1 MEPVSFDI
9 DKHINEY
16 NAEEPME
23 VSENNKGSIARALGY
38 LTDPFIKQGYV
49 AAAALNRGA
58 AAFSQHLDNMAG
70 FIEVST
76 GMKREG
82 LFDQAAKEYADN
94 AQYWQKRAEE
104 KGIGFVDEL
113 MGEAVGGFIPGVT
126 QFALDVA
133 SGLTFSYMDGAYEGY
148 EKGEN
153 PFEKGMLEAA
163 KTGTL
168 HQLFK
173 VIGPLKQYLKAPT
186 VGTIFGTQ
194 AAMEAP
200 EGQEGREFAKG
211 MGIGIAY
218 SMTSPGGQYG
228 LNEVTKNVKPLMED
242 FVKKV
247 GNERGAIDLETKKNI
262 KKVYRGEMPGQERDI
277 LLMGDEG
284 TMPGIHFGATKEQ
297 AYNAQKNVEGNFQG
311 GKINWEVKEYNMA
324 LNNPLKVIDGV
335 SDKVD
340 TLAKYMADK
349 DLIPYEEAKQYKNN
363 KEGAASLINR
373 INELGYDGLVY
384 KNEAEGAGD
393 SYVIFDKSKASRIGE
408 VGSTQ
413 TRQRK
418 FLQTL
423 EESADIDPS
432 LKPRI
437 EEIEPQDYFVKPNA
451 ESTEVARKAI
461 EIDPDKAFNTAMS
474 DAPLSAE
481 KGALFH
487 ELIKKYQKEGNFDK
501 AIETIEEFDRQG
513 RSAGQFIQTA
523 AQWSKFLSP
532 EGFIKWSNKQ
542 LEKVSKKYTWM
553 DTILKRKPEE
563 FRLSREEETEV
574 LKKYREM
581 DKMSDL
587 DRADATLELIDMV
600 AKKTPPSVSELI
612 DAYRYQNMLS
622 SPKTQMRNIGEN
634 IFNTF
639 ITKPVD
645 ITTRGAID
653 FVMSPLKG
661 KEREVYLNDVPVYLK
676 ASINA
681 IPNAVNAFKETI
693 KLGKTA
699 TLSKPELGVEAKSAF
714 EMARSKQLPGYL
726 TLVSRFMEA
735 TDKFNMAIIGA
746 GQMAIDLKAGKT
758 ELEAYS
764 HATAE
769 AEKLLYRN
777 EINPNDPSY
786 SIPSKI
792 LAELG
797 KSMET
802 MRRYPYFGKLVQ
814 WYIPFIR
821 TPINKAIQMM
831 ERTPIGAIRKPS
843 EWTADVASK
852 QLGGAI
858 VMALGASMAYMG
870 ETTWSPP
877 TNEKEKE
884 LFYASGRKPY
894 SIKMGDKWIPIWYTG
909 PFALAF
915 AIPMATKY
923 YTQDQKGAME
933 KDASEKIFDISE
945 GIAQFIGSQ
954 SSTQSIGALF
964 SALDGDIDYKLSSQ
978 TGFALTQFVPAS
990 SLIRYVNT
998 IIDPVYRKPHG
1009 FIEGL
1014 EANIP
1019 ILSKELD
1026 ARMTPFFEESRRDPV
1041 NYFLP
1046 YDVGKNDE
1054 TYNALYELETM
1065 QLINDN
1071 GKKLDKLTERM
1082 RKNPMSIEKT
1092 LEEYTKIILQEPKVK
1107 EQK

>member
-1 MEPVSFDI
+1 MEPIPFEI
-9 DKHINEY
+9 DKHVNSF
-16 NAEEPME
+16 NSEEPVE
-23 VSENNKGSIARALGY
+23 VSENNKSAIARALGY
-38 LTDPFIKQGYV
+38 VADPFIKQGYV

-70 FIEVST
+70 FIETST

-82 LFDQAAKEYADN
+82 LFEQAAKEYADN

-104 KGIGFVDEL
+104 KGIGFIDEL
-113 MGEAVGGFIPGVT
+113 MGEAVGGFVPGVT

-148 EKGEN
+148 KKGEN

-168 HQLFK
+168 HQLFR
-173 VIGPLKQYLKAPT
+173 VIGPLKQYLKAPVMGT
-186 VGTIFGTQ
+186 VFGTQ

-200 EGQEGREFAKG
+200 EGTEAREFGKG
-211 MGIGIAY
+211 FGTGLIY
-218 SMTSPGGQYG
+218 SMTSPGGEYG

-242 FVKKV
+242 FAKRV
-247 GNERGAIDLETKKNI
+247 NNQRGTVDLEPKKETKPKAKFVGMQDPLMTGNPQP
-262 KKVYRGEMPGQERDI
+262 VYEI
-277 LLMGDEG
+277 
-284 TMPGIHFGATKEQ
+284 
-297 AYNAQKNVEGNFQG
+297 VES
-311 GKINWEVKEYNMA
+311 
-324 LNNPLKVIDGV
+324 PD
-335 SDKVD
+335 
-340 TLAKYMADK
+340 
-349 DLIPYEEAKQYKNN
+349 P
-363 KEGAASLINR
+363 
-373 INELGYDGLVY
+373 
-384 KNEAEGAGD
+384 
-393 SYVIFDKSKASRIGE
+393 SKWK
-408 VGSTQ
+408 VGSTLTEMGLKEQ
-413 TRQRK
+413 GIEIPINEVTGTVTRQRQ
-418 FLQTL
+418 FLQTI

-432 LKPRI
+432 LKPRVA
-437 EEIEPQDYFVKPNA
+437 EIEPQDYFVKPNA

-461 EIDPDKAFNTAMS
+461 EIDADKAFNTAMS

-501 AIETIEEFDRQG
+501 AIEVIEEFDKQG

-523 AQWSKFLSP
+523 AQWSKLLSP
-532 EGFIKWSNKQ
+532 EGFIKWANKQ
-542 LEKVSKKYTWM
+542 LEKTSKKYTWM
-553 DTILKRKPEE
+553 DTILKKKPSE
-563 FRLSREEETEV
+563 FKLTREEEAEV
-574 LKKYREM
+574 LRKYREM
-581 DKMSDL
+581 NDMSDI

-600 AKKTPPSVSELI
+600 AKKTPPSISELI

-645 ITTRGAID
+645 ITTRGSVD
-653 FVMSPLKG
+653 FVQSSLKG

-676 ASINA
+676 ATINA
-681 IPNAVNAFKETI
+681 LPNAVNAFKETI
-693 KLGKTA
+693 KLGKSA
-699 TLSKPELGVEAKSAF
+699 TLTKPELGVEAKTAF
-714 EMARSKQLPGYL
+714 ETARSKQLPTYL

-735 TDKFNMAIIGA
+735 ADKFNMSLIGA
-746 GQMAIDLKAGKT
+746 GQMALDLKAGKT

-777 EINPNDPSY
+777 DIDPSNPEY
-786 SIPSKI
+786 SIPSTI

-797 KSMET
+797 KSMES
-802 MRRYPYFGKLVQ
+802 MRKYPYFGKVVQ

-831 ERTPIGAIRKPS
+831 ERTPLGAIRKPS
-843 EWTADVASK
+843 DWTADVASK

-858 VMALGASMAYMG
+858 VMALGATVAYMG

-877 TNEKEKE
+877 TKEKEKE

-894 SIKMGDKWIPIWYTG
+894 SIKMGDNWVPIWYLG

-915 AIPMATKY
+915 GIPMAIKY
-923 YTQDQKGAME
+923 YTQDQKGALE

-945 GIAQFIGSQ
+945 GVAQFIGNQ

-998 IIDPVYRKPHG
+998 IVDPVYRKPNG
-1009 FIEGL
+1009 FVEGL

-1019 ILSKELD
+1019 ILSKGLD
-1026 ARMTPFFEESRRDPV
+1026 ARMKPFFEESRREPI

-1046 YDVGKNDE
+1046 YDIGKSDE

-1082 RKNPMSIEKT
+1082 RKNPMSVEKT
-1092 LEEYTKIILQEPKVK
+1092 LEEYTKLILQEPKIK